1 MPLTMTQADY
11 ARRCNVT
18 RAAVN
23 QWKQDGRIVMY
34 GPLVDVEA
42 SDVQLARYRRD
53 GLPPINPAPP
63 TVLRGRPRRDGF
75 VTLHRDEIAARLAAL
90 DWMQTFDFS
99 DAAQDERA
107 RQAALCVGWVALE
120 SDVRDDGH
128 WGGFQVRE
136 AGTENRE
143 GDAAFNCVIR
153 GHGFDLSAW
162 EVLDLCREEVG
173 PLEDF
178 PTATVRLDLLPV
190 LAHPFDEWDR
200 QRVTSEK
207 DVDWRSEFARPF

>member
-1 MPLTMTQADY
+1 MLLTMTQADY

-23 QWKQDGRIVMY
+23 QWKQDGRIVMA
-34 GPLVDVEA
+34 GPLVDVAA
-42 SDVQLARYRRD
+42 SDVQLARNRRE
-53 GLPPINPAPP
+53 GGPPLNPEPP
-63 TVLRGRPRRDGF
+63 AVRRGRPRRGDF
-75 VTLHRDEIAARLAAL
+75 VTLRREGIAARLAAL
-90 DWMQTFDFS
+90 DWGQTFDWN
-99 DAAQDERA
+99 DEAQDERA
-107 RQAALCVGWVALE
+107 RQAALCVGWVALLSE
-120 SDVRDDGH
+120 VRDNGH

-178 PTATVRLDLLPV
+178 DTATVRVDLLPV
-190 LAHPFDEWDR
+190 LAHPFDKWDR
-200 QRVTSEK
+200 PSVSNCNRNE
-207 DVDWRSEFARPF
+207 

>member
-23 QWKQDGRIVMY
+23 QWKQEGRIVMC

-42 SDVQLARYRRD
+42 SDAQLARYRRD

-63 TVLRGRPRRDGF
+63 AVLRGRPRRDGF
-75 VTLHRDEIAARLAAL
+75 VEMGRDEIAARLAAL
-90 DWMQTFDFS
+90 DWVQSFDFS
-99 DAAQDERA
+99 EAAQRERVWLA
-107 RQAALCVGWVALE
+107 VQCVGWVAME

-128 WGGFQVRE
+128 WGGYQVRE
-136 AGTENRE
+136 AGTEHCE
-143 GDAAFNCVIR
+143 GDAAFDCVIR
-153 GHGFDLSAW
+153 GHGFDLSVW

-173 PLEDF
+173 PLDDF
-178 PTATVRLDLLPV
+178 PTATVRVELLPV
-190 LAHPFDEWDR
+190 LAYPFEKWDR
-200 QRVTSEK
+200 PRTIS
-207 DVDWRSEFARPF
+207 DSDADWCAEIARPF